1 MDKFVVRTSRNL
13 QPKVKKPTN
22 KKHLSQSTLQSLAG
36 VVVIE
41 DFVQAKISLED
52 KSVTSEKKIEIL
64 KQLLNKNPS
73 KEVLIQVGIGRTV
86 RKLRKELPDEGES
99 DEKQIK
105 VAKLSEKVYRKWR
118 HELERKVELKHNPIR
133 VKCDQ
138 ETERLRSAAVK
149 FILATF
155 EDSGSEPTSNKEE
168 IQSLSESLEVELFNC
183 SNKLVNTKYRRLSR
197 KVIFA
202 LKSENCRA
210 ELLLKEISVKDF
222 VDKFIKQV

>member
-1 MDKFVVRTSRNL
+1 MDKFVVKTSRNL
-13 QPKVKKPTN
+13 HPKVKNTSD

-41 DFVQAKISLED
+41 DFIKAKNSLED
-52 KSVTSEKKIEIL
+52 KSETCEKKIEIL

-73 KEVLIQVGIGRTV
+73 KEVLIQVGIGKTV
-86 RKLRKELPDEGES
+86 RKLRKEVEAGS
-99 DEKQIK
+99 DDKLIT

-118 HELERKVELKHNPIR
+118 NELERKVELKHNPVR

-149 FILATF
+149 FILAALQ
-155 EDSGSEPTSNKEE
+155 DSEKQSVNEE
-168 IQSLSESLEVELFNC
+168 KQSLSERLELELFNQ
-183 SNKLVNTKYRRLSR
+183 SNKLVNSFYRRLSR

-202 LKSENCRA
+202 LKSEICRT
-210 ELLLKEISVKDF
+210 ELLKRKVSVKDF
-222 VDKFIKQV
+222 VVKFIKNV